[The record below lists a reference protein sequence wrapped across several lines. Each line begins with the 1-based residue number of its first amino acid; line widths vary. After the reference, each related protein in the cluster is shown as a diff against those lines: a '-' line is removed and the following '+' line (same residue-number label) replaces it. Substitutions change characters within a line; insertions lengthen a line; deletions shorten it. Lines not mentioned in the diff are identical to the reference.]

1 MCSLDKIVS
10 LSRTISFLSIG
21 TNSPVSSSTKSSTH
35 DFNTLAESLRPKC
48 FLRPLLDTLISS
60 ARLKICKMSRSDS
73 YPIAL
78 NRVVTGNF
86 FFLSIYAYKT
96 LFISVV
102 NSIQEPL
109 KGITLAEYNF
119 VPFE

>member
-73 YPIAL
+73 YPIAE
-78 NRVVTGNF
+78 
-86 FFLSIYAYKT
+86 FLSSSFSSST
-96 LFISVV
+96 LTDGSRNHRSSV
-102 NSIQEPL
+102 I
-109 KGITLAEYNF
+109 
-119 VPFE
+119 